1 MQVELF
7 ESKKKYGKSYR
18 DTLKEYRQLIA
29 KGANRVHLVWLKKE
43 LSYSICF
50 HTENFIRNRLNSVY
64 EFIK

>member
-7 ESKKKYGKSYR
+7 ETSKKYGKSYR
-18 DTLKEYRQLIA
+18 NTLKEYRHLIA

-43 LSYSICF
+43 MSYGICF
-50 HTENFIRNRLNSVY
+50 HTENFIRNRLCSVY